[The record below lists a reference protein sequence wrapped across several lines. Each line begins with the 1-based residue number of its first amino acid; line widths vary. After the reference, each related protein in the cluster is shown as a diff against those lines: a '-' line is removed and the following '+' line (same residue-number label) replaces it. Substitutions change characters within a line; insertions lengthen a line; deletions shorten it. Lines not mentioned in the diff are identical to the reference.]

1 MAERRKTKSSNI
13 TSFGNSQVQ
22 RIHSDIHKIIDSRE
36 YDFYELEPVE
46 VKEVLL
52 DKNKLPKKSNGTPDY
67 KYYGAIKGSWI
78 NNKDQQILGDGIHIL
93 PLDPQIKRYPVIGEN
108 VVCVNYFGQTYYT
121 NIINIKNNPN
131 NNIKTGLSGIVDI
144 EPSIQTTDEDLI
156 YQRNIEANQGDLVL
170 TGRYASS
177 IKIGENDLTPS
188 VQIVAG
194 HNTEELNINEPVKH
208 NLEKDEASIYVQ
220 GRGGSHRIKNPN
232 AELSD
237 IYTKGSV
244 IVLDADYI
252 VLNAKE
258 VLTQQSGELNE
269 VVGKQV
275 EIKHN
280 NKDGLIFTG
289 KTKALL
295 DNLRSGPIQLIRDE
309 INECIKAIRE
319 LPSTAQEE
327 YEELKALKKKLKDV
341 KIDYLGF
348 LESATGRLKETVKF
362 DEYEKLQ
369 KEYREAQKGLADAT
383 PTIATDPISFTLALN
398 DYLKVIN
405 KFAKREF
412 IRTDIVTD

>member
-22 RIHSDIHKIIDSRE
+22 RIHSDIHRIMDSRE

-108 VVCVNYFGQTYYT
+108 VVCVNYFGQSYYT

-131 NNIKTGLSGIVDI
+131 NNIKTGLSGINDI
-144 EPSIQTTDEDLI
+144 DFSIQTTDEDLI
-156 YQRNIEANQGDLVL
+156 YQRNIEANKGDLVL

-194 HNTEELNINEPVKH
+194 HNTEGLDINEPVKH

-220 GRGGSHRIKNPN
+220 GRGASHRIKNPN
-232 AELSD
+232 PELSD

-252 VLNAKE
+252 VLNAKQ
-258 VLTQQSGELNE
+258 VLRQQSGELNE
-269 VVGKQV
+269 VIGKNV

-280 NKDGLIFTG
+280 QKDGTIFTG
-289 KTKALL
+289 ETKKIL
-295 DNLRSGPIQLIRDE
+295 DNLRNKSIEAIKREIQKCIEE
-309 INECIKAIRE
+309 IKKLGNVPQKEF
-319 LPSTAQEE
+319 
-327 YEELKALKKKLKDV
+327 EELKQLQQKLNNI
-341 KIDYLGF
+341 KIDPSKTLGQITNLRPTLKTDEF
-348 LESATGRLKETVKF
+348 VKLEN
-362 DEYEKLQ
+362 EYKN
-369 KEYREAQKGLADAT
+369 AQKGLEEAT
-383 PTIATDPISFTLALN
+383 PKAATDPVGFAIALGK
-398 DYLKVIN
+398 LTKVIS
-405 KFAKREF
+405 KFAKGKFLRMD
-412 IRTDIVTD
+412 IITD

>member
-22 RIHSDIHKIIDSRE
+22 RIHSDIHRIMDSRE

-52 DKNKLPKKSNGTPDY
+52 DKNKLPKNSNGTPNY

-78 NNKDQQILGDGIHIL
+78 NNKDQQILGDGVHIL

-108 VVCVNYFGQTYYT
+108 VVCVNYFGQTYYSD
-121 NIINIKNNPN
+121 IINIKNNPN
-131 NNIKTGLSGIVDI
+131 NNIKTGLSNRTNTRI
-144 EPSIQTTDEDLI
+144 SIQTTDEDLAH
-156 YQRNIEANQGDLVL
+156 QRNIEANKGDLVL

-194 HNTEELNINEPVKH
+194 HNTEGLDINEPVKH

-220 GRGGSHRIKNPN
+220 GRGASHRIKNPN
-232 AELSD
+232 PELSD

-252 VLNAKE
+252 VLNAKQ
-258 VLTQQSGELNE
+258 VLRQQSGELNE

-295 DNLRSGPIQLIRDE
+295 DNLRSGPIQLIQDE
-309 INECIKAIRE
+309 IKECIKAIRE
-319 LPSTAQEE
+319 LPSTSQEE
-327 YEELKALKKKLKDV
+327 YNQLKDLFV
-341 KIDYLGF
+341 KLSKIEIDYLGF
-348 LESATGRLKETVKF
+348 LQSATGRLRATF
-362 DEYEKLQ
+362 RDDEYEKLQ
-369 KEYREAQKGLADAT
+369 DEYRKAQKGLAEAT

>member
-1 MAERRKTKSSNI
+1 MAERRKTKSSRI

-46 VKEVLL
+46 VKKVLL
-52 DKNKLPKKSNGTPDY
+52 DKNKLPKKSDGTPNY
-67 KYYGAIKGSWI
+67 KYYGAVEGSWV
-78 NNKDQQILGDGIHIL
+78 NNRNQKILGDGIHIL
-93 PLDPQIKRYPVIGEN
+93 PLDPQIKRYPVVGEN

-131 NNIKTGLSGIVDI
+131 NNIKTGLGDVVNRKN
-144 EPSIQTTDEDLI
+144 SIQTTDQDLI
-156 YQRNIEANQGDLVL
+156 YQRNIEANKGDLVL

-177 IKIGENDLTPS
+177 IKIGEYDLTPS

-194 HNTEELNINEPVKH
+194 HNTDGLDINEPVKCDL
-208 NLEKDEASIYVQ
+208 NKDEASIYVQ

-232 AELSD
+232 PELSD

-269 VVGKQV
+269 VIGKQV

-280 NKDGLIFTG
+280 NKEGLIFTG

-295 DNLRSGPIQLIRDE
+295 DNLRSGPIKLIREE
-309 INECIKAIRE
+309 IIECLEAIRD
-319 LPSTAQEE
+319 LPTTAQEE
-327 YEELKALKKKLKDV
+327 YDELKILKNKLLSIN
-341 KIDYLGF
+341 IDFKGF
-348 LESATGRLKETVKF
+348 LETATGRLRATFKD

-369 KEYREAQKGLADAT
+369 KEYREAQKRLAEAT

>member
-46 VKEVLL
+46 VRKVLL
-52 DKNKLPKKSNGTPDY
+52 DKNKLPKKSDGTPNY
-67 KYYGAIKGSWI
+67 KYYGAIVGSWI
-78 NNKDQQILGDGIHIL
+78 NNKNQKVLGDGVHIL
-93 PLDPQIKRYPVIGEN
+93 PLDPQIKRYPVVGEN

-131 NNIKTGLSGIVDI
+131 NNIKTGMGDVVNRKI
-144 EPSIQTTDEDLI
+144 SIQTTDEDLI

-194 HNTEELNINEPVKH
+194 HNTEELEVNEPVKH

-220 GRGGSHRIKNPN
+220 GRGGSQEVKNPN
-232 AELSD
+232 PDLSD

-252 VLNAKE
+252 VLNAKQ
-258 VLTQQSGELNE
+258 VLRQQSGELNE
-269 VVGKQV
+269 VIGKNV

-280 NKDGLIFTG
+280 QKDGTIFTG
-289 KTKALL
+289 ETKKIL
-295 DNLRSGPIQLIRDE
+295 DNLRNGPIEAIKRE
-309 INECIKAIRE
+309 IQKCI
-319 LPSTAQEE
+319 EE
-327 YEELKALKKKLKDV
+327 IKKLGNVPQKEFEELKQLQQKLNNI
-341 KIDYLGF
+341 KIDPSKTLGQITNLRPTLKTDEF
-348 LESATGRLKETVKF
+348 VKLEN
-362 DEYEKLQ
+362 EYKN
-369 KEYREAQKGLADAT
+369 AQKGLEQAT
-383 PTIATDPISFTLALN
+383 PKAATDPVGFAIALGK
-398 DYLKVIN
+398 LTKVIS
-405 KFAKREF
+405 KFARGDF
-412 IRTDIVTD
+412 LRRDIITD